1 MNKKTPQKGQS
12 ALKTVRKKSR
22 KMKSAVV
29 KTKVPKGLK
38 RLVIHTPGYIRETVD
53 HTVWEQ
59 PTPLSEL
66 NIGDEIITACG
77 WNGYIDEIGYSPTF
91 GLDFVSLKD
100 KHGNGHRTVLA
111 KAVYRIG
118 DGKND
123 ENYIFEANA
132 RKNRTRQATAASA
145 EGDETDWKEN
155 E

>member
-1 MNKKTPQKGQS
+1 MKKKTPQKSES

-38 RLVIHTPGYIRETVD
+38 RMVIHTSGYIRETVD

-77 WNGYIDEIGYSPTF
+77 WNGYIDEIGFSPTL
-91 GLDFVSLKD
+91 GQDYVGLKD
-100 KHGNGHRTVLA
+100 KHGNGHRAVLA
-111 KAVYRIG
+111 QAVYRIG

-132 RKNRTRQATAASA
+132 KKNAKRIATSAS
-145 EGDETDWKEN
+145 EDNSDWEEK
-155 E
+155 